1 MGKKRGSTLSYIKD
15 KVQRNVA
22 FCKRKRGF
30 LKKAIELSQLCGQ
43 KIFIVV
49 YDEQRKRLV
58 QFSSNDD
65 FEIKSAYNALN
76 LIRQKDYCH
85 NYEKF
90 TNKDYKNLEETDF
103 RSLRYKKEE
112 AYTNNNNEI
121 AEFEL
126 SNISASEVQSVS
138 SVCSKDRKLS
148 KVEEWKTPSGEIESN
163 QKEGIKGVRQPYNQ
177 MQAHRATTPALP
189 QKRGLAAI

>member
-76 LIRQKDYCH
+76 LIRQKEFCH

-121 AEFEL
+121 PEFEGL
-126 SNISASEVQSVS
+126 SHLSASDAQSVS
-138 SVCSKDRKLS
+138 SVCSKDRKFS
-148 KVEEWKTPSGEIESN
+148 KVEEWKTPSGEIEQN
-163 QKEGIKGVRQPYNQ
+163 
-177 MQAHRATTPALP
+177 
-189 QKRGLAAI
+189 

>member
-1 MGKKRGSTLSYIKD
+1 MVEGSLADRAGLRSGD
-15 KVQRNVA
+15 Q
-22 FCKRKRGF
+22 
-30 LKKAIELSQLCGQ
+30 LSQLCGQ

-121 AEFEL
+121 AEFEI
-126 SNISASEVQSVS
+126 SHMSASEVQSVS

-148 KVEEWKTPSGEIESN
+148 KVEEWKTPMGEIESN
-163 QKEGIKGVRQPYNQ
+163 QTFCLFQIWYCTLVPYDKSK
-177 MQAHRATTPALP
+177 AESFPKRLRAAV
-189 QKRGLAAI
+189 